1 MDGII
6 KLRPHHL
13 LCTQGYS
20 GKGYSEGFVSNMD
33 IVTKRLRN
41 NSDEKVEIIFTTDC
55 LCSDCPSKVSEGVC
69 KTDEKV
75 QRFDKRVIDALGLK
89 EGVYSYQE
97 LITKLDEHLGSGKE
111 DELLKAIC
119 GDCEW
124 YPVSA
129 CWRNIRDKK
138 YVL

>member
-1 MDGII
+1 MDRII

-33 IVTKRLRN
+33 IVTRRLRN
-41 NSDEKVEIIFTTDC
+41 NPDEKVLIIFSTDS
-55 LCSDCPSKVSEGVC
+55 LCSDCPSKVTEGVC

-75 QRFDKRVIDALGLK
+75 QHFDKGVVEALGLK
-89 EGVYSYQE
+89 EGIYSYQE
-97 LITKLDEHLGSGKE
+97 LIIKLDEYLLSGKE
-111 DELLKAIC
+111 DERLKAIC
-119 GDCEW
+119 GNCEW

-129 CWRNIRDKK
+129 CWKNIRDKK
-138 YVL
+138 YVF